1 MKLTSVFRTISSS
14 DDDQRHLFKKHYDAA
29 KLADAIEALMRQNR
43 EELRT
48 CYRGHALQGNWKG
61 YREIHL
67 EGDCLLIYRV
77 KHSELLLVLTR
88 TGSHDDLF

>member
-1 MKLTSVFRTISSS
+1 MKLTRVFRTNQFKR
-14 DDDQRHLFKKHYDAA
+14 DAKALFKKHYDAA

>member
-1 MKLTSVFRTISSS
+1 MKLTSVFRKNQFKR
-14 DDDQRHLFKKHYDAA
+14 DAKALFKKHYDAA

-61 YREIHL
+61 
-67 EGDCLLIYRV
+67 GDCLLIYRV

>member
-1 MKLTSVFRTISSS
+1 MKLTSVFRTNQFKR
-14 DDDQRHLFKKHYDAA
+14 DAKALFKKHYDAA

-67 EGDCLLIYRV
+67 EGDCRWCQWVVAMSWLNASVGVR
-77 KHSELLLVLTR
+77 
-88 TGSHDDLF
+88 

>member
-1 MKLTSVFRTISSS
+1 MKLTSVFRTNQFKR
-14 DDDQRHLFKKHYDAA
+14 DAKALFKKHYDAA

-61 YREIHL
+61 YR
-67 EGDCLLIYRV
+67 LIYRV